1 MSQKSTFLEAL
12 FLTILIF
19 GIGIL
24 VGIWF
29 ESYRVAQIDTL
40 YSTSELRLLDWN
52 IEQASLASVSCAEA
66 NKEIMNFADRIYEE
80 AKLLDKYEG
89 ASRLSDAIMLR
100 HQKYD
105 LMRVSL
111 LQTAMSIKQR
121 CNSSFHIVA
130 YFYQYQEPSTE
141 TRAKQSV
148 FSRALSD
155 LKAEKNDEMLLV
167 PVAGDIDMISIQS
180 IVKKLNVTVL
190 PTIVIDSKTR
200 ITTAEQI
207 VNLSSL
213 I

>member
-29 ESYRVAQIDTL
+29 ESYRAAQIDTL

-52 IEQASLASVSCAEA
+52 IEQASLASISCAEA
-66 NKEIMNFADRIYEE
+66 NEEIMNFADRIYEE

-89 ASRLSDAIMLR
+89 ASRLSDTIILK

-111 LQTAMSIKQR
+111 LQTAISIKQR

-141 TRAKQSV
+141 TRAKQTV
-148 FSRALSD
+148 FSRALGD
-155 LKAEKNDEMLLV
+155 LKAEKNNEMLLV
-167 PVAGDIDMISIQS
+167 PIAGDIDMISIKAV
-180 IVKKLNVTVL
+180 IKKFNINEL
-190 PTIVIDSKTR
+190 PTILIDEKTR

-207 VNLSSL
+207 DKIRNY